1 MQRNTLYSILGV
13 DAMLL
18 SLKNLLLKGCCPSV
32 AATYYFEQPLSHLK
46 FDHIWDSL
54 MELRHFS
61 ALFLNMYY
69 FISRYKELQIANPG
83 QMPSI
88 TLSLFQSPGGRKFI
102 TFITSFIRFVTKEFL
117 NKVLFHSILHNLL
130 D

>member
-1 MQRNTLYSILGV
+1 
-13 DAMLL
+13 
-18 SLKNLLLKGCCPSV
+18 
-32 AATYYFEQPLSHLK
+32 
-46 FDHIWDSL
+46 
-54 MELRHFS
+54 MELKDFS
-61 ALFLNMYY
+61 VLFLIIYY
-69 FISRYKELQIANPG
+69 FISRYKELQTANPG

-117 NKVLFHSILHNLL
+117 NKVLFHSILYMYLFHSILCKYLFHSILYKLL